1 MEGKSKNRPGLWTC
15 FLFLAIDNNGLQEI
29 KYMLLWHK
37 GGDNMAELARKNIRM
52 SVKIAGWYEEK
63 SRELGISQNSLMV
76 MALNEYIKQDRV
88 IDMVELIKKMERTA
102 PSE

>member
-1 MEGKSKNRPGLWTC
+1 
-15 FLFLAIDNNGLQEI
+15 
-29 KYMLLWHK
+29 MLLWHK
-37 GGDNMAELARKNIRM
+37 GSDNMAELARKNIRM

-88 IDMVELIKKMERTA
+88 VDMVEIIKKMERTA
-102 PSE
+102 PAE